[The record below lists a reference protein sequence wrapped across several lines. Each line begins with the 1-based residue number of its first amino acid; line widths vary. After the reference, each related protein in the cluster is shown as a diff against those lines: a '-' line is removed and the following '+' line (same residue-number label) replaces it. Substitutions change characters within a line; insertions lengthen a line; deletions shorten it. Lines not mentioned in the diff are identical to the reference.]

1 MNVSKKE
8 ISLKAYELWQAR
20 GCPMSSPE
28 EDWYAAEAL
37 LQTTDDRELDEPR
50 GTKPG
55 SEPRYGLRE
64 YR

>member
-1 MNVSKKE
+1 MNISKKE

-20 GCPMSSPE
+20 GCPISSPE

-37 LQTTDDRELDEPR
+37 LHTAADRALDEQGR
-50 GTKPG
+50 AKPG
-55 SEPRYGLRE
+55 SHTRYGLRD